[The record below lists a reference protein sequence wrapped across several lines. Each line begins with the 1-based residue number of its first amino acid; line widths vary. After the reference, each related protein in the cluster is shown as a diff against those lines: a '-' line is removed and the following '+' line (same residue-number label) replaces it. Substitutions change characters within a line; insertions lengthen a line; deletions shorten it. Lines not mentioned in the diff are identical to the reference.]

1 MKKFIFILVIGVF
14 SVDTYAEEQSA
25 EALVASKK
33 IADMT
38 YKQLME
44 IMGDASA
51 MIHKGILRENK
62 QMVIEG
68 AGFILNHPAPKYKP
82 WIIMRESD
90 QNDFKQS
97 LLSFD
102 KILDVHAKRALEEAK
117 KGNWLESSNAAHD
130 LTNSCITCHAVWKS
144 KVK

>member
-1 MKKFIFILVIGVF
+1 MKNLIFILVVSLF
-14 SVDTYAEEQSA
+14 NVTSYAEEMNA
-25 EALVASKK
+25 EALVASKTK
-33 IADMT
+33 ADMT

-44 IMGDASA
+44 IMGGALT
-51 MIHKGILRENK
+51 MIHEGIVRENK

-68 AGFILNHPAPKYKP
+68 ANIILNHPAPKYKP

-90 QNDFKQS
+90 QNNFKKS

-102 KILDVHAKRALEEAK
+102 KILDAHARRALEEAK
-117 KGNWLESSNAAHD
+117 NENWVDSNNATHD
-130 LTNSCITCHAVWKS
+130 LTNSCITCHSVWKS